1 MPVKIRNFFCLSV
14 VVISIPFIIYFFG
27 SVCGADF
34 LNMFSGGDV
43 IYFNWRALPILSAL
57 PMMAYFEILFI
68 SCFFSKDWKAHPSIV
83 KYMLHI
89 TIFSCFTFFPAA
101 FAGPLI
107 NIGFAFSSYYS
118 CPVGGA
124 FSGVYYVK
132 DKSKCFEITGV
143 APWGKGDGKK
153 HDKLSLSAD

>member
-1 MPVKIRNFFCLSV
+1 MSGNIKNIFSFYAVGIGL
-14 VVISIPFIIYFFG
+14 PFVIYFCI
-27 SVCGADF
+27 SVCGAEF
-34 LNMFSGGDV
+34 LNIFSGSDV
-43 IYFNWRALPILSAL
+43 IYFNWRALPILTSI
-57 PMMAYFEILFI
+57 PIMVYFEIMFI
-68 SCFFSKDWKAHPSIV
+68 SCCFTKDRKAHPTIL

-89 TIFSCFTFFPAA
+89 TAFTIFTFFPAV

-107 NIGFAFSSYYS
+107 NIGFGFSSYHS

-143 APWGKGDGKK
+143 KPWGKRDDPNTKK
-153 HDKLSLSAD
+153 LQ